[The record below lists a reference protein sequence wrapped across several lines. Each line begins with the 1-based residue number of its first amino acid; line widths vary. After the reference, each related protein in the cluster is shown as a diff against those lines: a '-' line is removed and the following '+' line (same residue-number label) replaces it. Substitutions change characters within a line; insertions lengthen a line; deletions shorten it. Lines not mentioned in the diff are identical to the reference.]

1 MICAKKEI
9 WMSSLNVSWRDLF
22 SDLLASPGARK
33 DYTTTPSISKD
44 DRSSQSYK
52 KSSIFDLR

>member
-1 MICAKKEI
+1 MRKNEI
-9 WMSSLNVSWRDLF
+9 WMSSLNESWRNLF

-33 DYTTTPSISKD
+33 VYATTPSISKD

-52 KSSIFDLR
+52 KSSIFDMR